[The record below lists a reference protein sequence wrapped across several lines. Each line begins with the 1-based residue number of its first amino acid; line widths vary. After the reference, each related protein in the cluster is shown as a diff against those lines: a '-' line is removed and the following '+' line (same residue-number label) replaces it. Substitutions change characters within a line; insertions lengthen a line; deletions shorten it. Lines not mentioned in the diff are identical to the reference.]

1 MKPLEILLT
10 NDDSYTA
17 RGIKVA
23 AQFLR
28 RYGNVTVV
36 APLEPQSGKSVS
48 LTLHQAMYL
57 DLLSEEPGLRVFT
70 LTGTP
75 ADCVKMGVKLLTDEG
90 KFPDMLVSGINH
102 GSNASSASL
111 YSGTLG
117 AAAEGTI
124 YGIPSIGL
132 SIDTHDPDADFS
144 GVLAYSEQI
153 FDKILQHGFDKGVY
167 LNVNFPDTAPENIKG
182 IRFARQ
188 GKGRWIKEYEPY
200 RDGEGRDC
208 HIMVGEF
215 LDLEPDASY
224 DGACTPGKPLPGDHK
239 AVNANYITIV
249 PHLIDSTDYSE
260 AERLRGLWQIE
271 KD

>member
-17 RGIKVA
+17 RGINVA
-23 AQFLR
+23 AEFLR

-48 LTLHQAMYL
+48 LTLRQPMYL
-57 DLLSEEPGLRVFT
+57 DLLREEPGLRFFT

-75 ADCVKMGVKLLTDEG
+75 ADCVKMGVKLLSDEG
-90 KFPDMLVSGINH
+90 KFPGLLVSGINH

-124 YGIPSIGL
+124 YGIPSVGL
-132 SIDTHDPDADFS
+132 SIDTHDPEADFS
-144 GVLAYSEQI
+144 GVLAYLERIFDQI
-153 FDKILQHGFDKGVY
+153 FNHGFDSGVY
-167 LNVNFPDTAPENIKG
+167 LNVNFPDTAPENIAG

-188 GKGRWIKEYEPY
+188 GRGRWVKEYEPY
-200 RDGEGRDC
+200 RDAEGRDC
-208 HIMVGEF
+208 YIMVGEF
-215 LDLEPDASY
+215 NDLE
-224 DGACTPGKPLPGDHK
+224 DGPCEPGQALPGDHK
-239 AVNANYITIV
+239 AVQQNYITIV
-249 PHLIDSTDYSE
+249 PHLIDSTDYRE
-260 AERLRGLWQIE
+260 AERLRGLWQL
-271 KD
+271 D